1 MTEGSDPDQ
10 FWGMLGA
17 RLLLP
22 IQVQIIEAMLWIDRP
37 MSASELVKVFGEE
50 PRLSSTVAYHVRR
63 LNSLRALRMVDERT
77 PTRGSQEKLYRV
89 RLP

>member
-17 RLLLP
+17 RLLHP

-37 MSASELVKVFGEE
+37 LSASTLVQVFDGKIR
-50 PRLSSTVAYHVRR
+50 PSTVAYHVLR
-63 LNSLRALRMVDERT
+63 LNSLRALKKVGKRE
-77 PTRGSQEKLYRV
+77 PLRGSPEKLYRV